1 MLERCSIA
9 ALALALAA
17 TAVACEVED
26 DAAVDPRSE
35 AGNGWQINGWQI
47 NGTALSNVQL
57 SGSLLTANQTINGTV
72 VVRSGLDLIGAR
84 FLLTSGQT
92 TYTLRIDDIFKNPAD
107 PAGDVYFYRVSVHD
121 VSTDTW
127 SSLCYDANGSPTEAI
142 PLAGRWD
149 ATGARV
155 DDASAITLACRGYVL
170 AKCVE
175 WGYRPWASAKVCSQG
190 QCPIVS
196 LRDHHQAC
204 TRMARADYCGDG
216 RPHTIE
222 GTPIDIYDRLAI
234 PIQTEGTQSLVNWQ
248 VEAEWGPEGARCV
261 GDALRLHLLDELDIP
276 YEYPTCLDTLAATNC
291 GSFAANRAALLAD
304 KYCEPWV
311 TGIAQ
316 CGGVYEGREAQA
328 KLMK

>member
-175 WGYRPWASAKVCSQG
+175 WGYRPWASKNG
-190 QCPIVS
+190 QS
-196 LRDHHQAC
+196 LRDYHQAC
-204 TRMARADYCGDG
+204 TRMVRADYCGDG
-216 RPHTIE
+216 TPHTVY
-222 GTPIDIYDRLAI
+222 GTPVHVLDPLG
-234 PIQTEGTQSLVNWQ
+234 IQTVDQTHQFVI
-248 VEAEWGPEGARCV
+248 EAEWGPNGAVCLNQANMRVAGEPLGCNIPSCGAPFASGGLIQSGKVVV
-261 GDALRLHLLDELDIP
+261 GP
-276 YEYPTCLDTLAATNC
+276 
-291 GSFAANRAALLAD
+291 
-304 KYCEPWV
+304 
-311 TGIAQ
+311 
-316 CGGVYEGREAQA
+316 
-328 KLMK
+328 